1 MASFGNSYQSQTNPI
16 AKIGF
21 PDGQPT
27 LSLFKF
33 HFIVLSYSYNL
44 LFHLTQVFMA
54 PFSP

>member
-1 MASFGNSYQSQTNPI
+1 MASFGNLYQSQTNPI